1 MRRLRTVWRGLRW
14 GLTGR
19 HHEPFEHD
27 PVNGYQILETLA
39 SLPISKWS
47 YMWDGPAVRH
57 LGPMSQDF
65 MAAFHLGDDE
75 RRINLLDANGVN
87 MVAIQALY
95 RRVVALEAEVASLTC
110 DRDEVAPSDS
120 HASGRQAR

>member
-1 MRRLRTVWRGLRW
+1 MRRLRTVWRSLHW
-14 GLTGR
+14 ALTGR
-19 HHEPFEHD
+19 HAEPFEHD
-27 PVNGYQILETLA
+27 PVNGFEVLETLA

-47 YMWDGPAVRH
+47 YLWDGPEVRH

-95 RRVVALEAEVASLTC
+95 RRVVTLEAEVARLQP
-110 DRDEVAPSDS
+110 DRDAVASSDS
-120 HASGRQAR
+120 NS

>member
-1 MRRLRTVWRGLRW
+1 VRRLRTVWRSLRW

-19 HHEPFEHD
+19 HPEPFEHD
-27 PVNGYQILETLA
+27 PVNGYEVLETLA

-47 YMWDGPAVRH
+47 YLWDGPAVRH

-95 RRVVALEAEVASLTC
+95 RRLVALEAEVAGVKGEGETVES
-110 DRDEVAPSDS
+110 S
-120 HASGRQAR
+120 HSNP

>member
-1 MRRLRTVWRGLRW
+1 MRRLRTLWRSLRW

-19 HHEPFEHD
+19 HPESFQHD
-27 PVNGYQILETLA
+27 PVNGYKVLETLA

-47 YMWDGPAVRH
+47 YLWDGPAVRH

-65 MAAFHLGDDE
+65 MTAFHLGADE
-75 RRINLLDANGVN
+75 RQINLLDANGVN

-95 RRVVALEAEVASLTC
+95 RRVVALEAEVARLKP
-110 DRDEVAPSDS
+110 DRDAVAPSDS
-120 HASGRQAR
+120 NA

>member
-1 MRRLRTVWRGLRW
+1 LVVRKSRTVWRSIRW

-19 HHEPFEHD
+19 HPEPIQHD
-27 PVNGYQILETLA
+27 PVNGYEILETLA

-47 YMWDGPAVRH
+47 YLWDGPAVRH
-57 LGPMSQDF
+57 LGPMAQDF

-75 RRINLLDANGVN
+75 RRINALDANGVN

-95 RRVVALEAEVASLTC
+95 RRIAGLEAEMASLKR
-110 DRDEVAPSDS
+110 DRAAAESSDS
-120 HASGRQAR
+120 TR

>member
-1 MRRLRTVWRGLRW
+1 MRRLRTVWRSIRW

-19 HHEPFEHD
+19 HPEPFQHD
-27 PVNGYQILETLA
+27 PVNGHDVLETLV

-47 YMWDGPAVRH
+47 YLWDGPADRH

-65 MAAFHLGDDE
+65 MGAFHLGDDE

-95 RRVVALEAEVASLTC
+95 RRVVALEAEVARIVA
-110 DRDEVAPSDS
+110 DRRHAPTAPDIGSQPS
-120 HASGRQAR
+120 